1 MEERAALERQIQL
14 LTALISNH
22 KNVHGDVPA
31 CAEPSDSHTQGSWTS
46 SNPKYA
52 PVCSQQVPVH
62 HGPETSSSWR
72 TKYSLVNKKPI
83 NTSGEAPAN
92 VSLSE
97 MMPAN
102 TRKLSSVGKCTVGA
116 RGPEGG
122 SLRGKSCRTV
132 QATPKTQSLLALNSE
147 LAVKNNKLLA
157 LKEKLHKVKMA
168 RRMDRIGAMPSLP
181 AERSPLESA
190 NKQTEER
197 QALKMA
203 EQITVEIAGRTE
215 ASIPPSCCGVTLHGL
230 TKIQPVES
238 SYCANAG
245 TEASNHKL
253 QKNPIKGK
261 IHCIVG
267 ATTGGAVGKFQQAVE
282 SSDAA
287 HIGPVAS
294 TGKLQKASLI
304 RKINQLDEK
313 AKKDSVVSGK
323 LQNILNSVDP
333 VPCSSSPV
341 KRSQYT
347 WQKKKDVFVDS
358 GCQNETLKTVRESV
372 SINTSQVQTCVVG
385 GCLKSK
391 APFPHKVLKKQR
403 NNTPVCSRVC
413 KGRKA
418 NYVWVSNTAK
428 PSQPVK
434 SSEMA
439 LNSVSP
445 KLIKSATKYV
455 AMGEDGTTLNPNLE
469 LRSSGKQKKAG
480 CYHKR
485 GALLNK
491 YRWKAAEMDSPSKS
505 LYQWESRD
513 SDQTGPA
520 GHRMR
525 SIALKK
531 AESATDVPK
540 KTFNGSGFSHYK
552 VKSKTKI
559 IRSGCLSSPTERRIS
574 LSGPLMVKN
583 RYLLTKKSPAHGKSS
598 PTLKKTPGKGFVQI
612 SKHRLRR
619 LPSSGLHGTT
629 KPGLIFSSS
638 VKSPSNNR
646 FINTRY
652 KIVKKNTGWN
662 SSLPGASCSVSWKT
676 KKVNGC
682 SSRSPLL
689 NRARL
694 SSNYRFLQQ
703 RWKMKGMRCIGG
715 VLYRVSANKLSK
727 SCANPI
733 KSGVTSARSNVKS
746 VRLEADFDSS
756 GLYFSSGLTKAVAH
770 RHIASRAVQ
779 RSLTIIRLAKQ
790 KKSKKKEYCM
800 YYNRFGKCNR
810 GDSCPYIHDP
820 EKVAVCTR
828 FLRGTCKKT
837 DGTCP
842 FSHKVSKDKMPV
854 CSYYLRGICSN
865 NNCPYSH
872 VYVSRKAEVCRD
884 FLKGYCPL
892 GEKCKKKHTLV
903 CLEFSR
909 TGSCTQG
916 SKCKLQHLQRKNYKR
931 KHTSETSQD
940 RVAEEY
946 ATSKRNKLANETERE
961 LKEKTVRQALMERR
975 TNSSTVTGELSS
987 SSSNPHWL
995 PAFIALHS
1003 SASSEEKADSE
1014 VEEERTAEALGK
1026 PIQIKPRL

>member
-1 MEERAALERQIQL
+1 MEDRAALERQIRL

-31 CAEPSDSHTQGSWTS
+31 CAEPRNPHMQGPWASSH
-46 SNPKYA
+46 PKYTS
-52 PVCSQQVPVH
+52 VCSQQVPMH
-62 HGPETSSSWR
+62 HGSEASNSWR

-83 NTSGEAPAN
+83 HTSGEAPAN
-92 VSLSE
+92 VSPSE
-97 MMPAN
+97 TMLAN
-102 TRKLSSVGKCTVGA
+102 RHELNSFGKYAVEA
-116 RGPEGG
+116 REPEGG
-122 SLRGKSCRTV
+122 SLRGKSYKTV

-168 RRMDRIGAMPSLP
+168 RRMDRIRAMTSLS
-181 AERSPLESA
+181 AERSPLENA
-190 NKQTEER
+190 RKRDEEI
-197 QALKMA
+197 QVLKMA
-203 EQITVEIAGRTE
+203 EITVKIAGRTE
-215 ASIPPSCCGVTLHGL
+215 AVIPPSSHGVTLHGS
-230 TKIQPVES
+230 TKVQHVES
-238 SYCANAG
+238 SYCANPG
-245 TEASNHKL
+245 TDSSVHKL
-253 QKNPIKGK
+253 QKTSVKGK
-261 IHCIVG
+261 SHCIAG
-267 ATTGGAVGKFQQAVE
+267 ATSGAAAGTFQQVVKSNDGAQTGPE
-282 SSDAA
+282 SPIS
-287 HIGPVAS
+287 
-294 TGKLQKASLI
+294 KLQKAPLI
-304 RKINQLDEK
+304 HKVAELNGK
-313 AKKDSVVSGK
+313 AKNDCVTSGK
-323 LQNILNSVDP
+323 LQHVLNSVEQML
-333 VPCSSSPV
+333 CSSSPV
-341 KRSQYT
+341 KKSQYT
-347 WQKKKDVFVDS
+347 WQKIKDVSVDS
-358 GCQNETLKTVRESV
+358 GCQNETLMTVKESV
-372 SINTSQVQTCVVG
+372 SVNTSQVQSHVVG

-403 NNTPVCSRVC
+403 NNGPVCNRVC
-413 KGRKA
+413 KGRKTK
-418 NYVWVSNTAK
+418 YVWVSSAAK
-428 PSQPVK
+428 PSQPTR
-434 SSEMA
+434 SSEVA
-439 LNSVSP
+439 LKSVSP
-445 KLIKSATKYV
+445 KSIKSATKYV
-455 AMGEDGTTLNPNLE
+455 AMGEVGTTLNPNLE

-480 CYHKR
+480 CCHRR
-485 GALLNK
+485 GALSNK
-491 YRWKAAEMDSPSKS
+491 YCWKAAEMVSPSKS
-505 LYQWESRD
+505 LYQWESRV
-513 SDQTGPA
+513 SFQTGPT
-520 GHRMR
+520 GHRVR
-525 SIALKK
+525 SIAMKK
-531 AESATDVPK
+531 AESAFDVPK
-540 KTFNGSGFSHYK
+540 KTSFGTVSSHYK

-559 IRSGCLSSPTERRIS
+559 IRKSGSLSSPTERRVS
-574 LSGPLMVKN
+574 LSGLPMAKN
-583 RYLLTKKSPAHGKSS
+583 RYLLTKKSPAHGKTS

-629 KPGLIFSSS
+629 KPGLIFSS
-638 VKSPSNNR
+638 VKSPPNNR

-676 KKVNGC
+676 KKVNGS

-703 RWKMKGMRCIGG
+703 RWKMKGMRCIEG

-733 KSGVTSARSNVKS
+733 KSGVTSARNTVKS
-746 VRLEADFDSS
+746 VRLEADFDNGGFHLSS
-756 GLYFSSGLTKAVAH
+756 NLTKAVAH
-770 RHIASRAVQ
+770 RYIASRAVQ
-779 RSLTIIRLAKQ
+779 RSLAIIRLAKQ

-810 GDSCPYIHDP
+810 GDDCPYIHDP

-828 FLRGTCKKT
+828 FLRGTCKKI

-903 CLEFSR
+903 CPEFSR

-916 SKCKLQHLQRKNYKR
+916 SKCKLQHLQRKSHKR
-931 KHTSETSQD
+931 KHTPGTSQD
-940 RVAEEY
+940 GVAEEH
-946 ATSKRNKLANETERE
+946 AMPKRVKLTNETERE
-961 LKEKTVRQALMERR
+961 LEERKARQALTERR
-975 TNSSTVTGELSS
+975 TNSSIASGELSS
-987 SSSNPHWL
+987 SSSNQHWL

-1003 SASSEEKADSE
+1003 CASSEEKADSE
-1014 VEEERTAEALGK
+1014 VEEERAGETLGK